1 VWLRCAAAPAR
12 RHQNKACR
20 AARKNTGK
28 NDAGYSDKEAGA
40 LQLARHFQQRISL
53 AMIARGYGAVPTLR
67 FLLKPAICLSLFA
80 CSLSLD
86 YHARMAYALIAQ
98 I

>member
-1 VWLRCAAAPAR
+1 
-12 RHQNKACR
+12 
-20 AARKNTGK
+20 
-28 NDAGYSDKEAGA
+28 
-40 LQLARHFQQRISL
+40 
-53 AMIARGYGAVPTLR
+53 MIARGYGAVPTLR